1 MGIEWGTWD
10 FWTRTG
16 KNGPL
21 VPGDYRKTEFSLWQD
36 LSLSL
41 SLSLSHT
48 HTHTHTHTLGILW
61 WAERNETW
69 FFLWVFAFH
78 VHSRVVVK
86 SCMERCKRIQGPR
99 RSWSSPLYSQPLPRQ
114 SLAQGRYSGNLCWL
128 NECIPV
134 CNGKGGGESWN
145 VLQGLFEQKPKDK
158 ALLKIFSFIYL
169 FGQAGS

>member
-10 FWTRTG
+10 FWTRTD

-21 VPGDYRKTEFSLWQD
+21 VPGDYRKTESF
-36 LSLSL
+36 LSGRSL

-48 HTHTHTHTLGILW
+48 HTHTLGILW
-61 WAERNETW
+61 WVERNETW

-86 SCMERCKRIQGPR
+86 SCIARCKRIQGPR
-99 RSWSSPLYSQPLPRQ
+99 RSWSSLLYSQPLPRQ

-145 VLQGLFEQKPKDK
+145 VLQGLSEQKTKDK
-158 ALLKIFSFIYL
+158 ALLNIFSFIYL